1 MRLVPLL
8 GALGVV
14 IGAIAIGTAATSTSI
29 TIIISIRTT
38 ISTAMSAARDK
49 VIGSITPNIVETRLT
64 VTGERQISLEA
75 TTGSSPAAVTAPVPE
90 LETGR
95 AVELEREIDPAVA
108 LELGIVPV
116 AEPVPVIARVAEL
129 VLEIVLAEAVRE
141 HGLAAVEPEHGLVA
155 VVPEHGPVEAALARG
170 HPHGRLAVLL
180 GIKSVIA
187 VHHHGLALVPAAED
201 LVAVVETT
209 REPAAPEVVAA
220 WEAAA

>member
-1 MRLVPLL
+1 VPLL

-14 IGAIAIGTAATSTSI
+14 IGAIAIGTAATSISI

-141 HGLAAVEPEHGLVA
+141 HGLAAVEPEHGLV
-155 VVPEHGPVEAALARG
+155 VVAEHGPVEAALARG

>member
-1 MRLVPLL
+1 LRLVPLL

-14 IGAIAIGTAATSTSI
+14 IGAIAIGTAATSISI

-141 HGLAAVEPEHGLVA
+141 HGLAAVEPEHGLV
-155 VVPEHGPVEAALARG
+155 VVAEHGPVEAALARG

>member
-1 MRLVPLL
+1 
-8 GALGVV
+8 
-14 IGAIAIGTAATSTSI
+14 
-29 TIIISIRTT
+29 
-38 ISTAMSAARDK
+38 MSAARDK

-95 AVELEREIDPAVA
+95 VVELEREIDPAVA

-141 HGLAAVEPEHGLVA
+141 HGLAAVEPEHGLV
-155 VVPEHGPVEAALARG
+155 VVAEHGPVEAALARG

>member
-141 HGLAAVEPEHGLVA
+141 HGLAAVELEHGLVA
-155 VVPEHGPVEAALARG
+155 VGPEHGPVEVELARG
-170 HPHGRLAVLL
+170 QPRAQVAVRL
-180 GIKSVIA
+180 GTKSVTGA
-187 VHHHGLALVPAAED
+187 RRRDLVPALAVEG
-201 LVAVVETT
+201 LAAVAETT